1 MKRTLLVLALVM
13 FLVAGA
19 SAQLS
24 LGWGVHGNYAQLDVA
39 STSIS
44 SVYGAGWGGGAHFD
58 VDLMMITL
66 RFSGDYVTFKPDQ
79 DKYRNELAQLLGNA
93 ATGYSIDGGDVNI
106 LSVNANAKWTLLP
119 IPIVSPYLTGG
130 IGLAQLST
138 GDLTVKYNGATVGGF
153 PKVDGETKT
162 ALNLGAG
169 VDLKLGGVA
178 LFAEAKYTWILTQG
192 NSTKYIPISVGIT
205 F

>member
-1 MKRTLLVLALVM
+1 MKRTVLVAAIIT
-13 FLVAGA
+13 FLTAGA
-19 SAQLS
+19 SAQVS
-24 LGWGVHGNYAQLDVA
+24 LGWGIHGNYAQLDV
-39 STSIS
+39 SGQLG
-44 SVYGAGWGGGAHFD
+44 SVYGNGLGGGAHLD
-58 VDLMMITL
+58 VNLMMITL
-66 RFSGDYVTFKPDQ
+66 RFSGDYVTFSPDQ

-93 ATGYSIDGGDVNI
+93 APGYSIDGGNINI

-119 IPIVSPYLTGG
+119 IPVVSPYLTGG

-138 GDLTVKYNGATVGGF
+138 GDLTVKYNGSAVGGF
-153 PKVDGETKT
+153 PKVEGETKT
-162 ALNLGAG
+162 AVNVGAG
-169 VDLKLGGVA
+169 VDLKLGGIA